1 MTDEDEQA
9 LRAKLAQ
16 LSEEHSD
23 LDAAISALMKSGSA
37 DLLQLSRLKKRK
49 LLLKD
54 QISQIEDAFLPDII
68 A

>member
-1 MTDEDEQA
+1 MSDEEEHA
-9 LRAKLAQ
+9 LREKLAQ
-16 LSEEHSD
+16 LTEEHHD
-23 LDAAISALMKSGSA
+23 LDTAISALIESGAA

-54 QISQIEDAFLPDII
+54 QITQIEDSLLPDII

>member
-54 QISQIEDAFLPDII
+54 QISQIEDSFLPDII

>member
-16 LSEEHSD
+16 LSEEHSY
-23 LDAAISALMKSGSA
+23 LNAAISALMKSGSA

-54 QISQIEDAFLPDII
+54 QISQIEDSFLPDII